1 MNKSLY
7 TRPNKPDSIP
17 VRRRRELG
25 PALAPVEAPEVIAV
39 DRATECHVTPS
50 SVATR
55 MVDYLGPVGAYLTL
69 EPQAG
74 TGNLVQALLAAGYS
88 PYELVAVE
96 RHTALCNAIRARFT
110 DARSI
115 GLVNHCFLEYA
126 QEAAGKIEF
135 PRIVMN
141 PPFRA
146 VKKHMDAA
154 LSLLGP
160 GGHAGACLV
169 ALVPTTYEHED
180 AVTIEVLDRDTFAS
194 AKVMTKIIKIER

>member
-1 MNKSLY
+1 MNRSLY
-7 TRPNKPDSIP
+7 TRPNKPASMP
-17 VRRRRELG
+17 VRRRRAQG
-25 PALAPVEAPEVIAV
+25 PELAPVEVPEVIAV

-50 SVATR
+50 SVAAR
-55 MVDYLGPVGAYLTL
+55 MVDYLGPVGDYLTL

-88 PYELVAVE
+88 PGGLVAVE
-96 RHTALCNAIRARFT
+96 RHTALCSAIRARFT
-110 DARSI
+110 DGRSI
-115 GLVNHCFLEYA
+115 SLMNRCFLEYA
-126 QEAAGKIEF
+126 QETAGKIEY

-154 LSLLGP
+154 LSLLGS
-160 GGHAGACLV
+160 GGHAEACLV

-180 AVTIEVLDRDTFAS
+180 ARTIEVLDRDTFAN
-194 AKVMTKIIKIER
+194 AKVMTKIIKIEH